1 MATARLQVGIRNG
14 RLPVLRPIHQRSGS
28 ILKMRSN
35 IVVTDVVSTQ
45 FAKAYV
51 RCRDWGGF
59 ERRAGEGFL
68 ANKARRSMESNHVVA
83 FRWLKM
89 WFPYAVCVGTQAI
102 LPMTIGLGIYLLFTN
117 QPWWVLLGVQI
128 IVAPIG
134 VLASI
139 MAATAAWLKV
149 SGQRRLRRANSRM
162 GQDH

>member
-1 MATARLQVGIRNG
+1 
-14 RLPVLRPIHQRSGS
+14 
-28 ILKMRSN
+28 
-35 IVVTDVVSTQ
+35 
-45 FAKAYV
+45 
-51 RCRDWGGF
+51 
-59 ERRAGEGFL
+59 
-68 ANKARRSMESNHVVA
+68 
-83 FRWLKM
+83 M
-89 WFPYAVCVGTQAI
+89 WFAYAVCVGTQAI

-149 SGQRRLRRANSRM
+149 SRQRRLRRANSRM

>member
-1 MATARLQVGIRNG
+1 MSKWWNG
-14 RLPVLRPIHQRSGS
+14 DGTTSSGNSQWTTPGPTPYTSTLRE
-28 ILKMRSN
+28 
-35 IVVTDVVSTQ
+35 
-45 FAKAYV
+45 Y
-51 RCRDWGGF
+51 F
-59 ERRAGEGFL
+59 ENEKPTKRVDPW
-68 ANKARRSMESNHVVA
+68 NPDHVVA

-89 WFPYAVCVGTQAI
+89 WFAYAVCVGTQAI

-149 SGQRRLRRANSRM
+149 SRQRRLRRANSRT